1 MTTTT
6 RTQVFSKAETSFSPQ
21 IGARVVDVFD
31 LFHGNNVKIAFAKP
45 EKRFLME
52 SPGTD
57 V

>member
-6 RTQVFSKAETSFSPQ
+6 TQVFSKAETSFSPQ
-21 IGARVVDVFD
+21 PGARAVDVFD
-31 LFHGNNVKIAFAKP
+31 LFHANNVKIAFATR

-52 SPGTD
+52 SPGRD